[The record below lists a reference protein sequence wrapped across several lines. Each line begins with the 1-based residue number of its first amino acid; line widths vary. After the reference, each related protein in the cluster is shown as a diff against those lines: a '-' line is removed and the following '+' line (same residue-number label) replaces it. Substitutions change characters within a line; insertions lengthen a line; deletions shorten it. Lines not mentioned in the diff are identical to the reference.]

1 MRQSTFGPAVK
12 HAERVPLRQE
22 RLPCHI
28 FSSIY
33 IVLISLNHLSDY
45 IDLDLSESSTIYHIH
60 KNELNAD

>member
-1 MRQSTFGPAVK
+1 MRQSKFGPAVK

-33 IVLISLNHLSDY
+33 LEWIFLNNLSNY
-45 IDLDLSESSTIYHIH
+45 IDRDLSESSTIYNIH
-60 KNELNAD
+60 KNKLNAD